1 MLDSYQ
7 DTYRTGLWFEI
18 GVVGL
23 GMVGTSNPPSL
34 ILEDLLGPQC
44 FCREHYNPGGVDSV
58 TLYSILS
65 LSHVGVEFF
74 QYPLLMD

>member
-7 DTYRTGLWFEI
+7 DTYRTGLWFEM

-23 GMVGTSNPPSL
+23 GMVVTSN
-34 ILEDLLGPQC
+34 
-44 FCREHYNPGGVDSV
+44 
-58 TLYSILS
+58 LYSILS

-74 QYPLLMD
+74 QYPLLMDSNNSGFLGSE